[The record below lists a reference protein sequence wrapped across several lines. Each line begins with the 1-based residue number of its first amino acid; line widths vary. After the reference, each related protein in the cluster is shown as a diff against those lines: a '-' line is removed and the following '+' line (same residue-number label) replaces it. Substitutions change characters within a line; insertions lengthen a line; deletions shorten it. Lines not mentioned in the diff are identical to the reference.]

1 MILLYGFALLAGFA
15 AAIAP
20 GQNASLSKSLARTRL
35 AGTVSIAVSLVTV
48 LAVLPATGQTHWP
61 TWQEAMQVPWWAWF
75 GGVFS
80 AFLAVAQLTVSK
92 RIGAAPF
99 LGLIVTAGI
108 VTSILLDHYGL
119 VGFKTHA
126 ADLWR
131 VAGGGLMI
139 LGVTLIALF

>member
-1 MILLYGFALLAGFA
+1 MIVLYGFALLAGFA
-15 AAIAP
+15 TAIGP
-20 GQNASLSKSLARTRL
+20 GQNASLSKSLAHTRL
-35 AGTVSIAVSLVTV
+35 AGTVSVAISLITILVV
-48 LAVLPATGQTHWP
+48 LVVTGQFQWP
-61 TWQEAMQVPWWAWF
+61 TWEQAKQVPWWAWF

-80 AFLAVAQLTVSK
+80 ALLAVAQLTVSK

-126 ADLWR
+126 ANLWR
-131 VAGGGLMI
+131 LAGAGLMI
-139 LGVTLIALF
+139 LGVTLVALF